1 MRMMCIYETALI
13 ALSIPAMI
21 IRLFLYIHNQINHRN
36 FRMVECVLVKKIFVM
51 KTFTKLET
59 PPAHQPRSPRQLLMV
74 DFSASNATHWTV
86 IVTQLT
92 WGRLLI
98 VISTKDA

>member
-1 MRMMCIYETALI
+1 MMCIYETVLI
-13 ALSIPAMI
+13 ALSILAMI
-21 IRLFLYIHNQINHRN
+21 TRSALYTDNLINFRN

-59 PPAHQPRSPRQLLMV
+59 PPPHQPRIPRQLLMV
-74 DFSASNATHWTV
+74 DFSASNVTHWTV
-86 IVTQLT
+86 IVTQRT